1 MPKNIVVLSDGTG
14 QDGGRGHDS
23 NVYKLYRMLEDRT
36 ENQIVYYDQG
46 LGTDWRRVSGN
57 AFGVGF
63 TKNIEQCYRFIFENY
78 QAGDKIFL
86 FGFSRGAATV
96 RSLASFIHY
105 FGILPKSR
113 ATLVA
118 DAFKLYGLGEK
129 PKTQDDE
136 TFLEEE
142 TRKLLQKLADRGIQ
156 INNDASYQDYKAL
169 RNDLSDKAIQFTTA
183 HPNMWLKSTSW
194 VFGTQSLR

>member
-1 MPKNIVVLSDGTG
+1 MSKNIVVLSDGTG

-63 TKNIEQCYRFIFENY
+63 SQNIVELYRFIFENY
-78 QAGDKIFL
+78 NAGDKIFL

-105 FGILPKSR
+105 FGILSKSR
-113 ATLVA
+113 ATL
-118 DAFKLYGLGEK
+118 
-129 PKTQDDE
+129 
-136 TFLEEE
+136 
-142 TRKLLQKLADRGIQ
+142 
-156 INNDASYQDYKAL
+156 
-169 RNDLSDKAIQFTTA
+169 
-183 HPNMWLKSTSW
+183 
-194 VFGTQSLR
+194 